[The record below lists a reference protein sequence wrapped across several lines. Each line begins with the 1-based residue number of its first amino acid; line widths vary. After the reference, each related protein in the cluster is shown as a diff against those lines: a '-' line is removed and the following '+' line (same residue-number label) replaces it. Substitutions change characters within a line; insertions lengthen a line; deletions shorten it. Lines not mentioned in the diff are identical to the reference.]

1 MLKREQR
8 LRQDLCQGPFLPKI
22 ISYTIPI
29 ILTSVLQLL
38 FNAAD
43 LMVLGQLKG
52 NDNVGAVGATGSLIN
67 LLISLFNGLSVGASV
82 CVAQGIGAKDD
93 DRVSR
98 AVHTAIPAA
107 AIGGAV
113 LTVIG
118 VCLSRW
124 LLELMATPIN
134 LIGQATLY
142 MQIYFAGII
151 PILVYNFGAAILRS
165 AGDTKS
171 PLIYLSAA
179 GVLNIALNLFFVA
192 VCDMA
197 VDGVA
202 LATVIS
208 QLLACVL
215 VLRKLM
221 RREDGCKLIL
231 KKMRIDPR
239 ALGRIVSIG
248 LPAGIQGSLFSI
260 SNVTIQS
267 SVNSFNIEAINNG
280 CSAASNIEGFAYV
293 TLNAF
298 YQSALNYVGQ
308 NAGAGQYGRVKKI
321 FVTCLGCVTVAGIG
335 VSALLYGFGPQ
346 LLSIYITDSPEA
358 ISYGLIRM
366 QYILIPYFLCG
377 LMDVTT
383 GAIRGMGSSFA
394 PMLISVLGVCGV
406 RLGWIYTV
414 FQLPAFHTP
423 QCLFFSYTVSWTAT
437 FLMQLAAYI
446 VIYKKHTKKMR
457 LGTSE
462 LRSVDS
468 EPEL

>member
-1 MLKREQR
+1 MLKREKR

-52 NDNVGAVGATGSLIN
+52 NENVGAVGATSSLIN
-67 LLISLFNGLSVGASV
+67 LLVSLFTGLSIGAGV
-82 CVAQGIGAKDD
+82 CVAQGIGARDD
-93 DRVSR
+93 ERVSR

-113 LTVIG
+113 LTVVG

-124 LLELMATPIN
+124 FLELMATPAN
-134 LIGQATLY
+134 LLGQATMY
-142 MQIYFAGII
+142 MQIYFVGII

-179 GVLNIALNLFFVA
+179 GVLNILLNLFFVA

-221 RREDGCKLIL
+221 CRGDSCKLSL

-280 CSAASNIEGFAYV
+280 CSAASNIEGFVYMGM
-293 TLNAF
+293 NAF
-298 YQSALNYVGQ
+298 QQTVTTFVGQ
-308 NAGAGQYGRVKKI
+308 NSGARKYKNVGRV
-321 FVTCLGCVTVAGIG
+321 VGLTLACVTVTGLILG
-335 VSALLYGFGPQ
+335 SAARLFAPQ
-346 LLSIYITDSPEA
+346 LLSLYLKEGGEA
-358 ISYGLIRM
+358 IRYGITRM
-366 QYILIPYFLCG
+366 NYVCSVYFLCG
-377 LMDVTT
+377 IMDVLS
-383 GAIRGMGSSFA
+383 GSLRGMGASTV
-394 PMLISVLGVCGV
+394 PMVVSILGACGLRVLWVV
-406 RLGWIYTV
+406 TV
-414 FQLPAFHTP
+414 FRQYQTLDS
-423 QCLFFSYTVSWTAT
+423 LFVVFPVSWLVTI
-437 FLMQLAAYI
+437 LALVVCFVI
-446 VIYKKHTKKMR
+446 VWKKR
-457 LGTSE
+457 IEAVGAQ
-462 LRSVDS
+462 
-468 EPEL
+468 

>member
-1 MLKREQR
+1 MLKREKR

-52 NDNVGAVGATGSLIN
+52 NDNVGAVGATSSLIN
-67 LLISLFNGLSVGASV
+67 LLVSLFTGLSIGAGV
-82 CVAQGIGAKDD
+82 CVAQGIGARDD
-93 DRVSR
+93 ERVSR

-113 LTVIG
+113 LTVVG

-124 LLELMATPIN
+124 FLELMATPAN
-134 LIGQATLY
+134 LLGQATLY

-179 GVLNIALNLFFVA
+179 GVLNILLNLFLVA

-221 RREDGCKLIL
+221 CRGDSCKLSL

-280 CSAASNIEGFAYV
+280 CSAASNIEGFVYMGM
-293 TLNAF
+293 NAF
-298 YQSALNYVGQ
+298 QQTVTTFVGQ
-308 NAGAGQYGRVKKI
+308 NSGARKYKNVGRV
-321 FVTCLGCVTVAGIG
+321 VGLTLACVTVTGLILG
-335 VSALLYGFGPQ
+335 SAARLFAPQ
-346 LLSIYITDSPEA
+346 LLSLYLKEGGEA
-358 ISYGLIRM
+358 IRYGITRM
-366 QYILIPYFLCG
+366 NYVCSVYFLCG
-377 LMDVTT
+377 IMDVLS
-383 GAIRGMGSSFA
+383 GSLRGMGASTV
-394 PMLISVLGVCGV
+394 PMVVSILGACGLRVLWVV
-406 RLGWIYTV
+406 TV
-414 FQLPAFHTP
+414 FRQYQTLDS
-423 QCLFFSYTVSWTAT
+423 LFVVFPVSWIVTI
-437 FLMQLAAYI
+437 LALVVCFVI
-446 VIYKKHTKKMR
+446 VWKKR
-457 LGTSE
+457 IEAVGAQ
-462 LRSVDS
+462 
-468 EPEL
+468 

>member
-280 CSAASNIEGFAYV
+280 CSAASNIEGFVYMGM
-293 TLNAF
+293 NAF
-298 YQSALNYVGQ
+298 QQTVTTFAGQ
-308 NAGAGQYGRVKKI
+308 NSGAGKYKNVGKV
-321 FVTCLGCVTVAGIG
+321 VGLTLACVTVTGLVLGTA
-335 VSALLYGFGPQ
+335 ARFFAPQ
-346 LLSIYITDSPEA
+346 LLSLYLKEGGDAIGYGIT
-358 ISYGLIRM
+358 RM
-366 QYILIPYFLCG
+366 NYVCLVYFLCG
-377 LMDVTT
+377 IMDVLS
-383 GAIRGMGSSFA
+383 GSLRGMGASA
-394 PMLISVLGVCGV
+394 VPMVVSILGACGLRVLWVV
-406 RLGWIYTV
+406 TV
-414 FQLPAFHTP
+414 FRQLQTLESLFVVFPA
-423 QCLFFSYTVSWTAT
+423 SWIVTI
-437 FLMQLAAYI
+437 LALVVCF
-446 VIYKKHTKKMR
+446 VIIWKKRIKAV
-457 LGTSE
+457 GAQ
-462 LRSVDS
+462 
-468 EPEL
+468 

>member
-1 MLKREQR
+1 MLKREKR

-52 NDNVGAVGATGSLIN
+52 NDNVGAVGATSSLIN
-67 LLISLFNGLSVGASV
+67 LLVSLFTGLSIGAGV
-82 CVAQGIGAKDD
+82 CVAQGIGARDD
-93 DRVSR
+93 ERVSR

-113 LTVIG
+113 LTVVG

-124 LLELMATPIN
+124 FLELMATPAN
-134 LIGQATLY
+134 LLGQATMY

-179 GVLNIALNLFFVA
+179 GVLNILLNLFFVA

-221 RREDGCKLIL
+221 CRGDSCKLSL

-280 CSAASNIEGFAYV
+280 CSAASNIEGFVYMGM
-293 TLNAF
+293 NAF
-298 YQSALNYVGQ
+298 QQTVTTFVGQ
-308 NAGAGQYGRVKKI
+308 NSGARKYKNVGRV
-321 FVTCLGCVTVAGIG
+321 VGLTLACVTVTGLILG
-335 VSALLYGFGPQ
+335 SAARLFAPQ
-346 LLSIYITDSPEA
+346 LLSLYLKEGGEA
-358 ISYGLIRM
+358 IRYGITRM
-366 QYILIPYFLCG
+366 NYVCSVYFLCG
-377 LMDVTT
+377 IMDVLS
-383 GAIRGMGSSFA
+383 GSLRGMGASTV
-394 PMLISVLGVCGV
+394 PMVVSILGACGLRVLWVV
-406 RLGWIYTV
+406 TV
-414 FQLPAFHTP
+414 FRQYQTLDS
-423 QCLFFSYTVSWTAT
+423 LFVVFPVSWLVTI
-437 FLMQLAAYI
+437 LALVVCFVI
-446 VIYKKHTKKMR
+446 VWKKR
-457 LGTSE
+457 IEAVGAQ
-462 LRSVDS
+462 
-468 EPEL
+468 

>member
-1 MLKREQR
+1 MCWKEDGFVLKREKR

-52 NDNVGAVGATGSLIN
+52 NDNVGAVGATSSLIN
-67 LLISLFNGLSVGASV
+67 LLVSLFTGLSIGAGV
-82 CVAQGIGAKDD
+82 CVAQGIGARDD
-93 DRVSR
+93 ERVSR

-113 LTVIG
+113 LTVVG

-124 LLELMATPIN
+124 FLELMATPAN
-134 LIGQATLY
+134 LLGQATLY

-179 GVLNIALNLFFVA
+179 GVLNILLNLFFVA

-221 RREDGCKLIL
+221 CRGDSCKLSL

-260 SNVTIQS
+260 SNVTIHS

-280 CSAASNIEGFAYV
+280 CSAASNIEGFVYMGM
-293 TLNAF
+293 NAF
-298 YQSALNYVGQ
+298 QQTVTTFVGQ
-308 NAGAGQYGRVKKI
+308 NSGARKYKNVGRV
-321 FVTCLGCVTVAGIG
+321 VGLTLACVTVTGLILG
-335 VSALLYGFGPQ
+335 SAARLFAPQ
-346 LLSIYITDSPEA
+346 LLSLYLKEGGEA
-358 ISYGLIRM
+358 IRYGITRM
-366 QYILIPYFLCG
+366 NYVCSVYFLCG
-377 LMDVTT
+377 IMDVLS
-383 GAIRGMGSSFA
+383 GSLRGMGASTV
-394 PMLISVLGVCGV
+394 PMVVSILGACGLRVLWVV
-406 RLGWIYTV
+406 TV
-414 FQLPAFHTP
+414 FRQYQTLDS
-423 QCLFFSYTVSWTAT
+423 LFVVFPVSWLVTI
-437 FLMQLAAYI
+437 LALVVCFVI
-446 VIYKKHTKKMR
+446 VWKKR
-457 LGTSE
+457 IEAVGAQ
-462 LRSVDS
+462 
-468 EPEL
+468 

>member
-192 VCDMA
+192 V
-197 VDGVA
+197 
-202 LATVIS
+202 
-208 QLLACVL
+208 
-215 VLRKLM
+215 RK
-221 RREDGCKLIL
+221 
-231 KKMRIDPR
+231 
-239 ALGRIVSIG
+239 
-248 LPAGIQGSLFSI
+248 
-260 SNVTIQS
+260 
-267 SVNSFNIEAINNG
+267 
-280 CSAASNIEGFAYV
+280 EG
-293 TLNAF
+293 
-298 YQSALNYVGQ
+298 Q
-308 NAGAGQYGRVKKI
+308 
-321 FVTCLGCVTVAGIG
+321 
-335 VSALLYGFGPQ
+335 
-346 LLSIYITDSPEA
+346 E
-358 ISYGLIRM
+358 
-366 QYILIPYFLCG
+366 
-377 LMDVTT
+377 
-383 GAIRGMGSSFA
+383 
-394 PMLISVLGVCGV
+394 
-406 RLGWIYTV
+406 
-414 FQLPAFHTP
+414 
-423 QCLFFSYTVSWTAT
+423 
-437 FLMQLAAYI
+437 
-446 VIYKKHTKKMR
+446 
-457 LGTSE
+457 
-462 LRSVDS
+462 
-468 EPEL
+468 